1 MEADADVSA
10 RDIARGGL
18 LAAAAV
24 ALLWVGGLVPWMGPA
39 ACILA
44 GVSAAVPLLK
54 HGKVKTSVLLY
65 LASAVLAALIVPRK
79 GLVAAYIAFAGL
91 YPIIK
96 YGIECRL
103 PRKLQLFFKLL
114 YLNLL
119 LAAAAGAIYFGLL
132 PQLAWPGAV
141 RLAAGWLVANAVF
154 LAYDGGLSRLI
165 ALLRRTLPPL

>member
-1 MEADADVSA
+1 MNA

-24 ALLWVGGLVPWMGPA
+24 ALLWVGSLSPWMGPA

-54 HGKVKTSVLLY
+54 HGKVKASVLLY

-79 GLVAAYIAFAGL
+79 GLVAAYIAFTGL
-91 YPIIK
+91 YPIVK

-103 PRKLQLFFKLL
+103 PRKTQLFFKLL
-114 YLNLL
+114 YFNLL
-119 LAAAAGAIYFGLL
+119 LAAVAGAVAFGLF
-132 PQLAWPGAV
+132 PQFAMPGTA
-141 RLAAGWLVANAVF
+141 RLVMGWLIANAVF
-154 LAYDGGLSRLI
+154 LVYDGGLSRLI
-165 ALLRRTLPPL
+165 ALLTRTLPPL